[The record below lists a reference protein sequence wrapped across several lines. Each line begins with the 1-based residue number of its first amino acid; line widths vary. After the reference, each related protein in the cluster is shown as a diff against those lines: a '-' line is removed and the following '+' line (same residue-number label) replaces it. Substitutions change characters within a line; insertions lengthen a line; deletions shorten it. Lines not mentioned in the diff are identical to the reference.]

1 MIGLRAK
8 EWDVICGA
16 LLQAKDNEWEA
27 VENGCTC
34 NIGQCSPDD
43 NYKGCFDETQIEI
56 LESLFDKVNV
66 IKKTMEHFE
75 KIINEGI

>member
-16 LLQAKDNEWEA
+16 LLLAKDHEWDEI
-27 VENGCTC
+27 E
-34 NIGQCSPDD
+34 
-43 NYKGCFDETQIEI
+43 KGCECNEECDPSNYYRGCYDETQIRI
-56 LESLFDKVNV
+56 LESLFDKIDM

-75 KIINEGI
+75 KILNEGN

>member
-27 VENGCTC
+27 IENGCTC
-34 NIGQCSPDD
+34 NIGECQPND
-43 NYKGCFDETQIEI
+43 NYKGCYDETQIEI

-75 KIINEGI
+75 KIINEGT

>member
-16 LLQAKDNEWEA
+16 LLQAKDNEWDW
-27 VENGCTC
+27 
-34 NIGQCSPDD
+34 I
-43 NYKGCFDETQIEI
+43 
-56 LESLFDKVNV
+56 V

-75 KIINEGI
+75 KIVNEGT